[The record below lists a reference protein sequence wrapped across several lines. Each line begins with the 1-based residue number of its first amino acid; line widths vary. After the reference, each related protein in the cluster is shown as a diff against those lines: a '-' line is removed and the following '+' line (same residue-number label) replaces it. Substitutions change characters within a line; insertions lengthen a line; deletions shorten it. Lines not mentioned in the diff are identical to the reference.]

1 MKITDRY
8 ASAIN
13 SRTLTVDP
21 KTTMSDTDVLGA
33 YGLAAKRAPLAV
45 ALSRLLAGDNRA
57 QALIVDHLADDAWR
71 HARHLRVKCSP
82 VEAADLA
89 RACLAWY
96 RHGACRPCGGHG
108 KLKIPGTVTLG
119 VEDCPA
125 CRGFGRMPLEAQVI
139 KRHRELASWL
149 VAIMKR
155 ELATAGPA
163 AMAALAPKMD
173 L

>member
-1 MKITDRY
+1 MKITERY

-96 RHGACRPCGGHG
+96 RHGACKPCGGHG
-108 KLKIPGTVTLG
+108 KLKIPGSVTLG
-119 VEDCPA
+119 VDDCPA
-125 CRGFGRMPLEAQVI
+125 CRGFGKMPLEAHVI
-139 KRHRELASWL
+139 DRHRELASRL
-149 VAIMKR
+149 VVIMER

-163 AMAALAPKMD
+163 AMAALVPKME

>member
-45 ALSRLLAGDNRA
+45 ALSRLLAGDNHA
-57 QALIVDHLADDAWR
+57 QAEVVQHLADDAWR
-71 HARHLRVKCSP
+71 HARYLRVKCSP

-96 RHGACRPCGGHG
+96 RHGACKPCGGHG

-139 KRHRELASWL
+139 EHHRELARRL
-149 VAIMKR
+149 VAMMER
-155 ELATAGPA
+155 GLATAGPA
-163 AMAALAPKMD
+163 AMERLAPRME